1 MMTDEEME
9 ALKKEVQRK
18 LGEALGISFLN
29 DKPQLKTDMTRTEV
43 RKLANKVTKIKRDN
57 DSNS

>member
-1 MMTDEEME
+1 MTDEEME